1 MRTME
6 LKASDKDINKYHI
19 YKDAVEIAKD
29 YYRGGSESLPPEQVL
44 QRTYNALK
52 ELAEDAM
59 KG

>member
-1 MRTME
+1 
-6 LKASDKDINKYHI
+6 
-19 YKDAVEIAKD
+19 VEIAKD

-44 QRTYNALK
+44 HRTYNALK